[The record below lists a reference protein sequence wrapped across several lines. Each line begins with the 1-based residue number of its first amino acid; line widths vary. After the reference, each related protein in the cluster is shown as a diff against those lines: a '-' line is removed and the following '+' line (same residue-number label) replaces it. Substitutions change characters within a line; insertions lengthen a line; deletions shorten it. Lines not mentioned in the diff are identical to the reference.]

1 MQYEK
6 FAKDRV
12 ILPTTFVNRPKKLY
26 L

>member
-12 ILPTTFVNRPKKLY
+12 ILSTTFVNKPYKLY